1 MSDIAKFLGVWKEHT
16 KPKLLLEIED
26 EYIQAVRPE
35 IREAESGTS
44 TDMPFNDIF
53 GMPTPDNPRTRMVMP
68 YGNPDIDLLK
78 YILVNIKGKLV
89 TEYRDNPNIDSIID
103 VGWDVASQ
111 TTMQD
116 VRPLGWREGDPL
128 QKVEK
133 EVGNLVLQLQYKS
146 SMGEKKTINKTLPIS
161 TLLKKYTPE
170 YFDWWQGVKGKV
182 GKYSFF
188 TQNPRLLKDI
198 VSDAEDNSSAYML
211 PPRETKRKIII
222 ASRHPIDVLRMSDF
236 KRTGI
241 QSCHTPGASHFKH
254 CRYEAKDNAGG
265 GVLFSMDADKF
276 DAVFPDGQIPQTGDI
291 FDDDDRDVQ
300 DVLPAPDARLRLRKV
315 INMYDNTEYAVPDK
329 RIYPSYGDPAF
340 IDSAFEYFA
349 DKQKDKFQEGG
360 KFALPIPSE
369 LVRFGGSYEDG
380 GEQTVGENFL
390 KLVDT
395 VIKVGNKEALIKSD
409 SYLQGTYDGM
419 KIELK
424 RGSIKWGGDAAEEDE
439 LDADPC
445 GELQTAAANV
455 NNADMSYF
463 SFYADAECHNDPPY
477 INMQAM
483 ASFFFKYDELTD
495 WFRGETV
502 SGKLWQHSSDIKR
515 NMERNDYLQSLCGFS
530 ISYPDMEFSDVD
542 IELSSEKDYAIRI
555 RINYSSTVTEPN
567 EVQSKYDDLS
577 RFEDTATYTK
587 VREAIRLSMVD
598 LDMAVESA
606 YETSKDEI
614 DNFANWVEE
623 HEGFTVNEEKKTMEF
638 KYSKLLAEEFV
649 LKLENEKLRTDVQT
663 AMLRRAISEEFNF
676 EFLNMFRRR
685 ADRYKKEVAKQLPLF
700 SGMDTRPPDTL
711 AYKNFTDAFPEPT
724 TKPSLDIVL
733 DYKGGF
739 PATPEKQT
747 VKFIFKFQTQLDTSL
762 TEEQIQAQM
771 RYIKELVDDE
781 DVMLEIAY
789 NALEKITAAGYSESA
804 VLDSFNVNE
813 QKKKKITIQEAKE
826 MRKKLK
832 EWMKNRKGV
841 K

>member
-53 GMPTPDNPRTRMVMP
+53 GMPTPENPRTRMVMP
-68 YGNPDIDLLK
+68 YGNPDIDKLKHVLTVIRKELLNA
-78 YILVNIKGKLV
+78 YS
-89 TEYRDNPNIDSIID
+89 TNPNIETIIF
-103 VGWDVASQ
+103 VQWDIDKK
-111 TTMQD
+111 TTTQD
-116 VRPLGWREGDPL
+116 VRPLGWQQGDPL
-128 QKVEK
+128 EKVDK
-133 EVGNLVLQLQYKS
+133 EIGNIVLNTNWKS
-146 SMGEKKTINKTLPIS
+146 SKGDKLERTEKLPFS
-161 TLLKKYTPE
+161 TLLKKYKSD
-170 YFDWWQGVKGKV
+170 YLDWWQGTKGTT
-182 GKYSFF
+182 GKYVFF
-188 TQNPRLLKDI
+188 TQNPQLLNDI
-198 VSDAEDNSSAYML
+198 VDDVISHELDGTYL
-211 PPRETKRKIII
+211 KPPKETKGRIII

-241 QSCHTPGASHFKH
+241 ESCHTPGASHFKH

-315 INMYDNTEYAVPDK
+315 INTYDNTEYAVPDK

-495 WFRGETV
+495 WFRGTV
-502 SGKLWQHSSDIKR
+502 ASGQLWKHSTDIKR
-515 NMERNDYLQSLCGFS
+515 NLDRNDYLQSLCGFS
-530 ISYPDMEFSDVD
+530 IRYPDMDFDEVD
-542 IELSSEKDYAIRI
+542 IEMSPEREYAIRV
-555 RINYSSTVTEPN
+555 RITYSSTVTEPN
-567 EVQSKYDDLS
+567 EVQDKYDDLS

-598 LDMAVESA
+598 LDLAVESA

-623 HEGFTVNEEKKTMEF
+623 HEGFTVNEEKNKMEF

-663 AMLRRAISEEFNF
+663 SMLRAAIS
-676 EFLNMFRRR
+676 
-685 ADRYKKEVAKQLPLF
+685 A
-700 SGMDTRPPDTL
+700 
-711 AYKNFTDAFPEPT
+711 
-724 TKPSLDIVL
+724 
-733 DYKGGF
+733 
-739 PATPEKQT
+739 
-747 VKFIFKFQTQLDTSL
+747 
-762 TEEQIQAQM
+762 
-771 RYIKELVDDE
+771 
-781 DVMLEIAY
+781 
-789 NALEKITAAGYSESA
+789 
-804 VLDSFNVNE
+804 
-813 QKKKKITIQEAKE
+813 
-826 MRKKLK
+826 
-832 EWMKNRKGV
+832 
-841 K
+841 

>member
-26 EYIQAVRPE
+26 EYINAISAE
-35 IREAESGTS
+35 IKEAESGES

-68 YGNPDIDLLK
+68 YGNPDVDLLK
-78 YILVNIKGKLV
+78 HVLVTIRGKLI
-89 TEYRDNPNIDSIID
+89 TEYRENPNIEPIQSND
-103 VGWDVASQ
+103 VVWEVARQ

-128 QKVEK
+128 EKVEK
-133 EVGNLVLQLQYKS
+133 EIGNLVLQVEYKS
-146 SMGEKKTINKTLPIS
+146 SMGQKKTINKTLPIS
-161 TLLKKYTPE
+161 TLLKKYTPQ
-170 YFDWWQGVKGKV
+170 YFDWWQGVKGTT
-182 GKYSFF
+182 GKYVFF
-188 TQNPRLLKDI
+188 NQNPQLVEDI
-198 VSDAEDNSSAYML
+198 IEDASNNSSRYMS
-211 PPRETKRKIII
+211 PPKETKGRIII

-236 KRTGI
+236 RKTNI
-241 QSCHTPGASHFKH
+241 TSCHTPGASHFKH
-254 CRYEAKDNAGG
+254 CRYEVKDNAGG
-265 GVLFSMDADKF
+265 GVLFSMDMDKF
-276 DAVFPDGQIPQTGDI
+276 QAVYPDGQIPQTGDV
-291 FDDDDRDVQ
+291 FDDDDRYGVEDL
-300 DVLPAPDARLRLRKV
+300 LPAPDARLRLRKV

-329 RIYPSYGDPAF
+329 RIYPSYGDPAL
-340 IDSAFEYFA
+340 IDSAFQYFA
-349 DKQKDKFQEGG
+349 EKQKDKFQEGG
-360 KFALPIPSE
+360 KFAFPVPSE
-369 LVRFGGSYEDG
+369 LRRYGGSYEDG
-380 GEQTVGENFL
+380 GENTVGENFL

-395 VIKVGNKEALIKSD
+395 VVKVGGKAELIKSD

-419 KIELK
+419 KMELK
-424 RGSIKWGGDAAEEDE
+424 RGSIRWGGDAAEEDE
-439 LDADPC
+439 MDANPC
-445 GELQTAAANV
+445 GPLEIAANNV
-455 NNADMSYF
+455 NETDMNYF
-463 SFYADAECHNDPPY
+463 SFYANAECDNDPPY
-477 INMQAM
+477 VNLQAM

-495 WFRGETV
+495 WFRGEIA
-502 SGKLWQHSSDIKR
+502 SGKLWQHGSDIER
-515 NMERNDYLQSLCGFS
+515 NLKRNDYLQSLCGFS
-530 ISYPDMEFSDVD
+530 ISYPDMDFNDVD
-542 IELSSEKDYAIRI
+542 IELSAEKDYAIRI
-555 RINYSSTVTEPN
+555 KIIYSSTTTEEN
-567 EVQSKYDDLS
+567 DVQSKYDDLS
-577 RFEDTATYTK
+577 RFEDTATYPK
-587 VREAIRLSMVD
+587 MREAIRLSMVD

-623 HEGFTVNEEKKTMEF
+623 HEGFTVNEEKKSFTMEF

-649 LKLENEKLRTDVQT
+649 LKLENERLRTDVQT
-663 AMLRRAISEEFNF
+663 AMLRQTISEEFNY

-685 ADRYKKEVAKQLPLF
+685 AEQYKKEVAKQLPLF

-711 AYKNFTDAFPEPT
+711 SYKNFTDAFPEPT

-747 VKFIFKFQTQLDTSL
+747 VKFIFKFETQLDTSL

-771 RYIKELVDDE
+771 RYIKEIVDDE

-789 NALEKITAAGYSESA
+789 NALQKLTAPGYSS
-804 VLDSFNVNE
+804 LSE

-832 EWMKNRKGV
+832 EWMKNRQGV